1 MSHKI
6 QMIDLAAEYRLLQP
20 TLQPKI
26 NQVLQNGNYIQ
37 GPEVKTFEN
46 ELANYLSIKNV
57 ISCGNGT
64 DSLQIAL
71 MAIDIKVGD
80 EVIIPAFS
88 YIAVAEVVCLLGAI
102 PVFVDVDEKYF
113 QLNNE
118 LVEKA
123 ITSKTKAIIPVHLFG
138 QSGDIETLLNIA
150 ERHNV
155 VVLEDT
161 AQALGGTYNINGKQK
176 YLGGLG
182 KIGCTSFFP
191 TKNLSCFGDGGA
203 IFTNDDEL
211 AKKIR
216 MIANHGQVTKYNHQ
230 IIGVNSR
237 LDTLQ
242 AVVLSE
248 KLKNL
253 EDNLSIKKKLAGFY
267 NQQLK
272 DISQLALPSVFE
284 NAKHTWHQ
292 YTIVVKNEVR
302 DNLKLYLKENGIDAM
317 IYYPMPLA
325 KQKAYSNYKFSAP
338 IAERLCSSVLSL
350 PIHPLLKE
358 EEITYICN
366 TIKIF
371 FNASN

>member
-6 QMIDLAAEYRLLQP
+6 QMIDLAAEYKLLQP
-20 TLQPKI
+20 TLHPKI

-37 GPEVKTFEN
+37 GPEVKVFEK
-46 ELANYLSIKNV
+46 ELADYLSIKHV

-64 DSLQIAL
+64 DALQIAL

-80 EVIIPAFS
+80 EVIIPS
-88 YIAVAEVVCLLGAI
+88 YIAVAEVVCLLGAK

-138 QSGDIETLLNIA
+138 QSGDIITLLNIA
-150 ERHNV
+150 ERHNIV
-155 VVLEDT
+155 VIEDT
-161 AQALGGTYNINGKQK
+161 AQALGGTYSINGRQK

-203 IFTNDDEL
+203 IFTNDDDL
-211 AKKIR
+211 AKRII
-216 MIANHGQVTKYNHQ
+216 MIANHGQVAKYDHQ

-253 EDNLSIKKKLAGFY
+253 ENNLSMKKKLAEFY
-267 NQQLK
+267 NKQLK
-272 DISQLALPSVFE
+272 DISQLVLPSVFE

-302 DNLKLYLKENGIDAM
+302 DNLKLYLKENGIYSM

-325 KQKAYSNYKFSAP
+325 KQKAYTNYQSSAP
-338 IAERLCSSVLSL
+338 IAEKLCSSVLSL

-358 EEITYICN
+358 KEITYICN
-366 TIKIF
+366 TIKQF
-371 FNASN
+371 FNVSN

>member
-6 QMIDLAAEYRLLQP
+6 KMIDLAAEYQLLKP
-20 TLQPKI
+20 TLQSKI
-26 NQVLQNGNYIQ
+26 NQVLESGNYIQ
-37 GPEVKTFEN
+37 GAEVKIFEK
-46 ELANYLSIKNV
+46 ELANYLEIKHV

-64 DSLQIAL
+64 DALQIAL
-71 MAIDIKVGD
+71 MAINIKVGD

-88 YIAVAEVVCLLGAI
+88 YIAVAEIVCLLGAT
-102 PVFVDVDEKYF
+102 PVFVDVDKNYF

-123 ITSKTKAIIPVHLFG
+123 ITDKTKAIIAVHLFG
-138 QSGDIETLLNIA
+138 QCGDLKTLLAIA
-150 ERHNV
+150 ERHQIP
-155 VVLEDT
+155 LIEDT
-161 AQALGGTYNINGKQK
+161 AQALGATYNVNEEKK

-203 IFTNDDEL
+203 VFTNDDDL

-216 MIANHGQVTKYNHQ
+216 MIANHGQVEKYNHQ
-230 IIGVNSR
+230 IIGINSR

-267 NQQLK
+267 HDQLK
-272 DISQLALPSVFE
+272 AISQIELPFIHE
-284 NAKHTWHQ
+284 NANHTWHQ
-292 YTIVVKNEVR
+292 YTIKIENDKR
-302 DNLKLYLKENGIDAM
+302 DKLKLYLKENGIDAM

-325 KQKAYSNYKFSAP
+325 KQNAYSNYQTETP
-338 IAERLCSSVLSL
+338 IAEKLSSSVLSL
-350 PIHPLLKE
+350 PIHSLLKE
-358 EEITYICN
+358 EEITYICK
-366 TIKIF
+366 TIKEF
-371 FNASN
+371 F

>member
-1 MSHKI
+1 MSPKI
-6 QMIDLAAEYRLLQP
+6 QMIDLAAEYQLLQP

-26 NQVLQNGNYIQ
+26 NQVLKNGNYIQ
-37 GPEVKTFEN
+37 GPEVKIFEN
-46 ELANYLSIKNV
+46 ELANYLNIKHV

-64 DSLQIAL
+64 DALQIAL
-71 MAIDIKVGD
+71 MAIGIKKED

-88 YIAVAEVVCLLGAI
+88 YIAVAEVVCLLGAT

-113 QLNNE
+113 QLNND

-138 QSGDIETLLNIA
+138 QCGDINTLLNIA
-150 ERHNV
+150 ERHQISII
-155 VVLEDT
+155 EDT
-161 AQALGGTYNINGKQK
+161 AQALGGTYFLNEKK
-176 YLGGLG
+176 EFLGGLG

-203 IFTNDDEL
+203 VFTNNDEL

-216 MIANHGQVTKYNHQ
+216 MIANHGQLIKYNHQ
-230 IIGVNSR
+230 IIGINSR

-253 EDNLSIKKKLAGFY
+253 QDNLSIKKKLASY
-267 NQQLK
+267 YHYQLK
-272 DISQLALPSVFE
+272 DVFQMELPFIHDKS
-284 NAKHTWHQ
+284 NHTWHQ
-292 YTIVVKNEVR
+292 YTIKLAEKRDELKVYLNE
-302 DNLKLYLKENGIDAM
+302 KGIDTM

-325 KQKAYSNYKFSAP
+325 KQNAYANHQSDAP
-338 IAERLCSSVLSL
+338 IAVKLCSSVLSL

-366 TIKIF
+366 SIKQF
-371 FNASN
+371 FNV